1 MGHIEAICIG
11 ERKGERK
18 CPVSQAVFRADYGIE
33 GDAHA
38 GPGHRQVSLLANED
52 IEAVRQ
58 GGLKDLKAGD
68 FAENIILAGV
78 GPAALGLGS
87 RLKLGT
93 QVSVSITQIGKV
105 CHNPC
110 RIYELTG
117 DCIMPRLGL
126 FVRVDSDGTVRVGDD
141 VEILKAVPREV
152 FQAVVLTISD
162 RCSSGEAE
170 DTAGPATTEL
180 LRREIGAHVY
190 RTDILPDDRHRIADR
205 LRHYSNG
212 HGIDLVMTVGG
223 TGFTPRDVT
232 PEATRYV
239 VDRLTPGLDE
249 AMRAASLPKTP
260 HAMLS
265 RGVSGIRG
273 STLIVNLPGSQRA
286 AVENLQAILPA
297 LAHGLAKLRGDPSE
311 CGRPDEGANQ

>member
-1 MGHIEAICIG
+1 
-11 ERKGERK
+11 
-18 CPVSQAVFRADYGIE
+18 
-33 GDAHA
+33 
-38 GPGHRQVSLLANED
+38 
-52 IEAVRQ
+52 
-58 GGLKDLKAGD
+58 
-68 FAENIILAGV
+68 
-78 GPAALGLGS
+78 
-87 RLKLGT
+87 
-93 QVSVSITQIGKV
+93 
-105 CHNPC
+105 
-110 RIYELTG
+110 
-117 DCIMPRLGL
+117 
-126 FVRVDSDGTVRVGDD
+126 
-141 VEILKAVPREV
+141 
-152 FQAVVLTISD
+152 
-162 RCSSGEAE
+162 
-170 DTAGPATTEL
+170 
-180 LRREIGAHVY
+180 
-190 RTDILPDDRHRIADR
+190 
-205 LRHYSNG
+205 
-212 HGIDLVMTVGG
+212 MTVGG